1 MDFDNVCTMIQGYL
15 RSLQKSVGVQFCD
28 VNRDHEDEID
38 TIAKTLETLAKE
50 TPLDA
55 DNSRSVHM
63 LLLLNTKWEHS
74 AFFVEDR
81 NFCHLLNT
89 VPTLSPYLY
98 FKLTSKLGW
107 HEFLGEAV
115 LHMPEFFVRE
125 IVTVLEPELK
135 YIEPKTAAPLVYSL
149 LSNLFHKIM
158 YLQERCQNRLIE
170 FVKMFTAIAKF
181 NFEEF
186 IAEMGGTKM
195 ERHQYWGY
203 VYRMLLDLI
212 EFCIQKFV
220 DCKIAENEFYASL
233 CEYDYSGWPQLKT
246 VSCRG
251 RHCLGIVANNCIAVS
266 DNVSIDT
273 YLSWTEI
280 DIMDDGVEK
289 TLQTCVRES
298 AYKARHAISTIP
310 DLHNTITGIKV
321 LEDRLRKIE
330 LKPTTE
336 DDEIAK
342 ADADTILVNLFNP
355 KMNQKKWLRG
365 LINIGVFESAPHM
378 KVVSENAR
386 LLDVES
392 MNLLLNSAVKYVSH
406 NSIEEDDHA
415 LVRNTLKTCLRSL
428 GPSDQ
433 LEVLSTFTKA
443 YSLTTPLLSPTF
455 AQRVTHLF
463 NKIVNDEENKDE
475 IEIACEMEII
485 SAEKFLYGHIVPRLE
500 PAVSESKIK
509 DIDFYLSI
517 VLVLEP
523 ICKPVKSLYVAI
535 LIRILNRFR
544 HKINSFSME
553 HVSVTEKSIELI
565 ESAMK
570 TIDCGKGSGMSW
582 LRNMA
587 EKASPLTTLYLQP
600 VLQADNGNAKNDA
613 LFWTQKGLGRGKDIL
628 ELSEQARTELVTSTV
643 KILPSLVMKEW
654 EMIGGP
660 PSNAEP
666 EIVLYV
672 FNVLADCILILGQI
686 PAMLK
691 NLLCF
696 DHVITNFCHYTK
708 LGAAILEGQS
718 VTVIFVKHLQQS
730 GAVAVEIQLFVT
742 EQAESYTA
750 SFCSEFMTGCRMILR
765 SDSSLELIST
775 MWIFT
780 VKVIFWLIKLLLPDC
795 LIPGSNGICLE
806 SGRCRFE
813 SCRRGDFRHYPLN
826 CIRGLAPDQR
836 KEFHSC
842 CKLKLL
848 PITQLRIILSA
859 LSGLLAS
866 LEQSRRQLPSSEEEF
881 GFLSGLLQSKELH
894 ALVKVHNKIVENGR
908 DDKLNPVL
916 SSSMQVALE
925 VLELILPRIEISPT
939 CKELFSLLQIP
950 HLQVRQSMF
959 CTKRSNVRSRCCR
972 PKRLFPPPSGNPL
985 GRRRGRGYDQNR
997 PARQKQRT
1005 LAMKELYSMT
1015 LTIKRSDDQKRR
1027 RNGKNRH
1034 RSCHA
1039 RRRCRPFGPH
1049 SHRRRGHRSEQYQ
1062 RGRENAQRCS
1072 HHTCQEAGISKACLQ
1087 KCASGKGVADVGL
1100 SLSPCSPST
1109 HCAPPPKIKKIL
1121 YDAAEADDFAREEI
1135 ATYEEVA
1142 KLYPRPGLYRPLAL
1156 VGPPGV
1162 GRSELKRRLM
1172 ATSPSKYRSPVP
1184 CAKCYPFLKRLVQAH
1199 GRRQVRILGVHQV
1212 RPLVWRQL
1220 RPHVRRQVRPHFD
1233 HQTAQLYDTLL
1244 PKIVLFPSLVGIG
1257 DECLSYNDLEELDE
1271 LKEAI
1276 RNATGLGAR
1285 TLQDYHMRTVE
1296 IDTMGS
1302 AESAAEGAAMSVWL
1316 FQDMRTKQVHIPK

>member
-220 DCKIAENEFYASL
+220 DCKIVENEFYASL

-475 IEIACEMEII
+475 MYTEMVWLAIENCDILFKRAFNECLASRSKMNLILDLVRFIAPASDVAHSQTSLSPALGHILTLVHSVRESPKSRIQDDFVNMIEIACEMEII

-600 VLQADNGNAKNDA
+600 VLQADDGNAKNDA
-613 LFWTQKGLGRGKDIL
+613 LFWTQKGLGRGKDVL

-660 PSNAEP
+660 PSNAEL

-708 LGAAILEGQS
+708 VRVVPKLKNKRGLKFVDS
-718 VTVIFVKHLQQS
+718 V
-730 GAVAVEIQLFVT
+730 
-742 EQAESYTA
+742 
-750 SFCSEFMTGCRMILR
+750 
-765 SDSSLELIST
+765 SDKLELVSAN
-775 MWIFT
+775 
-780 VKVIFWLIKLLLPDC
+780 LPEE
-795 LIPGSNGICLE
+795 LANSKM
-806 SGRCRFE
+806 
-813 SCRRGDFRHYPLN
+813 PLF
-826 CIRGLAPDQR
+826 
-836 KEFHSC
+836 KY
-842 CKLKLL
+842 
-848 PITQLRIILSA
+848 
-859 LSGLLAS
+859 
-866 LEQSRRQLPSSEEEF
+866 LEQTLGE
-881 GFLSGLLQSKELH
+881 LKKKSKTPPVEP
-894 ALVKVHNKIVENGR
+894 IQENGE
-908 DDKLNPVL
+908 L
-916 SSSMQVALE
+916 SE
-925 VLELILPRIEISPT
+925 
-939 CKELFSLLQIP
+939 
-950 HLQVRQSMF
+950 
-959 CTKRSNVRSRCCR
+959 
-972 PKRLFPPPSGNPL
+972 
-985 GRRRGRGYDQNR
+985 
-997 PARQKQRT
+997 PA
-1005 LAMKELYSMT
+1005 E
-1015 LTIKRSDDQKRR
+1015 
-1027 RNGKNRH
+1027 
-1034 RSCHA
+1034 
-1039 RRRCRPFGPH
+1039 
-1049 SHRRRGHRSEQYQ
+1049 
-1062 RGRENAQRCS
+1062 CS
-1072 HHTCQEAGISKACLQ
+1072 
-1087 KCASGKGVADVGL
+1087 
-1100 SLSPCSPST
+1100 
-1109 HCAPPPKIKKIL
+1109 
-1121 YDAAEADDFAREEI
+1121 
-1135 ATYEEVA
+1135 
-1142 KLYPRPGLYRPLAL
+1142 
-1156 VGPPGV
+1156 
-1162 GRSELKRRLM
+1162 
-1172 ATSPSKYRSPVP
+1172 
-1184 CAKCYPFLKRLVQAH
+1184 
-1199 GRRQVRILGVHQV
+1199 
-1212 RPLVWRQL
+1212 
-1220 RPHVRRQVRPHFD
+1220 
-1233 HQTAQLYDTLL
+1233 
-1244 PKIVLFPSLVGIG
+1244 
-1257 DECLSYNDLEELDE
+1257 
-1271 LKEAI
+1271 
-1276 RNATGLGAR
+1276 
-1285 TLQDYHMRTVE
+1285 
-1296 IDTMGS
+1296 
-1302 AESAAEGAAMSVWL
+1302 
-1316 FQDMRTKQVHIPK
+1316 